1 MEDGYVSLSGH
12 LEVFVNSSRK
22 VKLAEEKEKGRSVIS
37 LSGRRWG
44 DYRSR
49 WGDMLSLQVIGSGSD
64 AEAAA
69 ESAAREAQVLHQL
82 RHPHIVQSSRMMSL
96 KHGN

>member
-12 LEVFVNSSRK
+12 LEVIVNSSRK
-22 VKLAEEKEKGRSVIS
+22 VKLAEEKEKGHSVIS

-44 DYRSR
+44 NYRSR
-49 WGDMLSLQVIGSGSD
+49 WGDLLSLQVIGSGSD

-82 RHPHIVQSSRMMSL
+82 RHPHIVQSSRMMCL
-96 KHGN
+96 KHI